1 MKTFHEPDDLETLYM
16 HPEIM
21 GEGVMYN
28 TIAFAP
34 LENRIMSMIVSK
46 KFDSENISR
55 FIHLFFTE
63 EEVDTMIESLQET
76 KRRWDKGKV
85 VKC

>member
-1 MKTFHEPDDLETLYM
+1 MKTFYKIDDLETLYM

-21 GEGVMYN
+21 DEGVMYQ

-46 KFDSENISR
+46 RFDSENIDR

-63 EEVDTMIESLQET
+63 KEIDTIIEALQET
-76 KRRWDKGKV
+76 KRRWDKGNV
-85 VKC
+85 VK